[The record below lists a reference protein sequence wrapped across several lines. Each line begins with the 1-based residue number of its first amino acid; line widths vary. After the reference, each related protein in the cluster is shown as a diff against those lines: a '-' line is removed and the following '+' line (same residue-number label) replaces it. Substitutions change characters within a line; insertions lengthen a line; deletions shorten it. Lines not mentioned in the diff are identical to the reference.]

1 MNSKKVLLTATVQS
15 HICQFHKPL
24 MKLLKDNGYE
34 VHIAAR
40 DNLAEKNGLKIEYAD
55 KVFNIPFDRS
65 PFSFKNITA
74 YKELTKV
81 LEQNDYDII
90 HTNTPMG
97 GVVTRLAA
105 NKYRKKNGTKVFYT
119 AHGFHFYKG
128 APKKNWLIYYPIEK
142 AMSHFTDKLIT
153 ITNEDY
159 KLAEDKFN
167 CNVYHIHGVGAN
179 SEKFYVMSDSERDEL
194 RSQLGFSWN
203 SPIILNVGELLP
215 NKNQKA
221 AIIAMKKITETIPD
235 CKLIIAGNGSE
246 HDNLESLIKELK
258 LENNVELIGYTTE
271 LYKYMNIC
279 NVLVACSF
287 REGLPL
293 NLMEAMLCAK
303 PIVASNNR
311 GHREL
316 VKNGKNGYLVDPS
329 DTDAYAEKI
338 ISVLQSTE
346 EFSENALKY
355 VEPFKDTSV
364 LNELKALYELE
375 V

>member
-1 MNSKKVLLTATVQS
+1 MKSKKVLLTATVQS

-24 MKLLKDNGYE
+24 MKLLSDNGYE
-34 VHIAAR
+34 VHVAAR
-40 DNLAEKNGLKIEYAD
+40 DNLAEKNGLKMEYAD
-55 KVFNIPFDRS
+55 KVFNVSFDRS
-65 PFSFKNITA
+65 PFSLKNITA
-74 YKELTKV
+74 YKELSKI
-81 LEQNDYDII
+81 LEQNDYSVI

-105 NKYRKKNGTKVFYT
+105 NKYRKSGTKVFYT

-128 APKKNWLIYYPIEK
+128 APKKNWFIYYPIEK
-142 AMSHFTDKLIT
+142 AMSHLTDKLIT

-159 KLAEDKFN
+159 KLAKNKFD

-179 SEKFYVMSDSERDEL
+179 SEKFYVMSDTEKAKI
-194 RSQLGFSWN
+194 RSQLGFSAN
-203 SPIILNVGELLP
+203 SPVILNVGELLP

-221 AIIAMKKITETIPD
+221 AIIAMKKITEALPE

-246 HDNLESLIKELK
+246 HDNLENLIKELK
-258 LENNVELIGYTTE
+258 LENNVKLIGYTTE
-271 LYKYMNIC
+271 IFKYMNIC
-279 NVLVACSF
+279 SVLVACSF

-316 VKNGKNGYLVDPS
+316 VENGRNGYLVAPS

-338 ISVLQSTE
+338 ISVLQSSE
-346 EFSENALKY
+346 GFSENALKY